1 MKKYFILFL
10 FLIARVGYSLPPSP
24 VWPKGTRVE
33 TYQKGLLF
41 KTTLSVDTENVS
53 PKASARSASKGS
65 LLTGDQGLFWKND
78 AGSSTN
84 WLKLLSESDLLG
96 DVTMGGIILGDG
108 TAVTRRITVNRG
120 GSNPFLKWD
129 EATTSWVFSNNG
141 SIEKKLGPGPSGE
154 GGVNLLQN
162 PSLEDAGS
170 PVLNWSNTGGTFT
183 QGVYTNGFEGDLKFG
198 TFVSTTTAQFVQ
210 SDLITWPEFI
220 TDGGQYKIKYKN
232 GNDAF
237 KLQVLNSSAVLLGEA
252 VLTNL
257 ANWQDLVANSF
268 FAPVAGT
275 QVRLRIVSTGA
286 GTINFDKTY
295 LGSNTNVGSTQLPS
309 QILELET
316 SDGAGS
322 TDTKIRKFLNLTVN
336 SGSSLFTHNHGSYGT
351 KGLELVALRDIEVEG
366 EYCDQPS
373 GNKNFGF
380 SVNSSMLT
388 TDIGGL
394 TYAQGKRG
402 SSTTNDV
409 SGIDNACVPFHLSLN
424 SGDILRPHTGTGFNV
439 TTSHAFFRI
448 KATAKSFVPA
458 QTTLQNDWF
467 ISANIGGASPIL
479 GTQSNFTAPSAATLD
494 LVLNTGSAP
503 AKITCDGAEI
513 ASGLTCTANEQFG
526 LSFNN
531 VLTGWHT
538 ICAVGGGRLDSSSST
553 TFAFVR
559 TANNSQTAL
568 EVANEKVTTQT
579 STPNTAPFQLSN
591 YCAEFNFSAIAEQT
605 IRFMYEADGGGSG
618 AIIAD
623 RNAALGSRDFH
634 IKVMQG
640 RFNQPRAI
648 LSGDQV
654 TSKGANKP
662 WMESGVFTN
671 GSGLALG
678 NYCSTANCLISQKVG
693 TRVTNVDA
701 QTGSGD
707 FWITFDATVNT
718 SKVTCVGA
726 TYVLGL
732 YETCT
737 MTHAPAGQVVK
748 LTCYNGGNKQGNY
761 MCMGQD

>member
-1 MKKYFILFL
+1 MKNLVLLLFL
-10 FLIARVGYSLPPSP
+10 LLVSSQVLGAVEEKIPANTLKLGDGAATLKRFEINSGLGASN
-24 VWPKGTRVE
+24 PKI
-33 TYQKGLLF
+33 Q
-41 KTTLSVDTENVS
+41 
-53 PKASARSASKGS
+53 
-65 LLTGDQGLFWKND
+65 
-78 AGSSTN
+78 STN
-84 WLKLLSESDLLG
+84 GSAITITKPTTVHGDLT
-96 DVTMGGIILGDG
+96 VGDG
-108 TAVTRRITVNRG
+108 TAVSRRVLVDRG

-129 EATTSWVFSNNG
+129 EATSSWVFSNNG
-141 SIEKKLGPGPSGE
+141 SLEKKLGSGS
-154 GGVNLLQN
+154 GSGGDSGVNLLQN
-162 PSLEDAGS
+162 SSLEDAGS

-183 QGVYTNGFEGDLKFG
+183 QGTYTNGFEGDLKFG
-198 TFVSTTTAQFVQ
+198 TFVSTTNAQFVQ

-257 ANWQDLVANSF
+257 ANWQDLLANSF

-295 LGSNTNVGSTQLPS
+295 LGSNTNMIPVEKITSPPVFYTPVFTNFGTVTLVAITTQQIADHILIKGEFSQGTTTTGEFRMSLPPGMV
-309 QILELET
+309 I
-316 SDGAGS
+316 
-322 TDTKIRKFLNLTVN
+322 K
-336 SGSSLFTHNHGSYGT
+336 SGVAPNSLFGNFVFGSNN
-351 KGLELVALRDIEVEG
+351 
-366 EYCDQPS
+366 
-373 GNKNFGF
+373 GNVNFFLCGNAGDSYVKF
-380 SVNSSMLT
+380 CVH
-388 TDIGGL
+388 
-394 TYAQGKRG
+394 
-402 SSTTNDV
+402 SSTTGYSPIATIGPMP
-409 SGIDNACVPFHLSLN
+409 SG
-424 SGDILRPHTGTGFNV
+424 V
-439 TTSHAFFRI
+439 TVFTI
-448 KATAKSFVPA
+448 QGMIPIQNLGGLVEQA

-479 GTQSNFTAPSAATLD
+479 GTQSTFTAPSAATLD
-494 LVLNTGSAP
+494 LVLNTGSAS

-618 AIIAD
+618 SILAD

-654 TSKGANKP
+654 TSPGTNKLRILSAYVSPTGVVSNEKGDLINGDCTNAYPNVCTFT
-662 WMESGVFTN
+662 SGVF
-671 GSGLALG
+671 SGTPNCWASSHSGVSRVMMTLG
-678 NYCSTANCLISQKVG
+678 TVSNVSAQVYSMDSNVATQNAQPYTLNCIG
-693 TRVTNVDA
+693 
-701 QTGSGD
+701 
-707 FWITFDATVNT
+707 
-718 SKVTCVGA
+718 
-726 TYVLGL
+726 
-732 YETCT
+732 E
-737 MTHAPAGQVVK
+737 
-748 LTCYNGGNKQGNY
+748 
-761 MCMGQD
+761 